1 MREEL
6 QPLLSAIS
14 PEAPSGVDLE
24 YDADFA
30 RMEKSAQ
37 GTPDQEFGST
47 RIEGTPPDWLDV
59 RKAAISILRRSKDL
73 RAATYLAESELSAG
87 GIPGFRDA
95 LELMSVFL
103 NEFWDSVYPQ
113 LDPDDDDDP
122 TSRINSLAGLT
133 KAGGVLRQIR
143 AVVILSCR
151 SVGRFSWTDC
161 AIAKGEVA
169 VPAGMEEPPTQKK
182 IDAAVASADLNELT
196 QMSDAVA
203 DSLKFINSIEKVFSD
218 RLGAGYGP
226 NLEGL
231 GKELKAIARYQKTW
245 LAQRQDDQSQSSESQ
260 DEESNEDEDAG
271 EIKPKGIVAGG
282 PFVIQKRE
290 DAIEA
295 LDKIIRWFASNEP
308 SSPLPM
314 LLRRAKRLSSMSFIE
329 ILKDI
334 SPDGVSQA
342 VLIGGN
348 EPEEEKIP
356 EPAPKAPASKPS
368 NTSPKKPAP
377 ASSNDDY

>member
-14 PEAPSGVDLE
+14 PEAPSGADLE

-37 GTPDQEFGST
+37 GTPDQEYGST

-73 RAATYLAESELSAG
+73 RAATYLAESELSAS
-87 GIPGFRDA
+87 GILGFRDA

-103 NEFWDSVYPQ
+103 TEFWDSVYPQ
-113 LDPDDDDDP
+113 LDHEDDDDP

-133 KAGGVLRQIR
+133 KVGGVIRQIR
-143 AVVILSCR
+143 EVVILSCR

-161 AIAKGEVA
+161 AIAKGELP
-169 VPAGMEEPPTQKK
+169 VPQGMDEPPSQKK
-182 IDAAVASADLNELT
+182 IDAAVASADLSELK
-196 QMSDAVA
+196 QMSDAVN
-203 DSLKFINSIEKVFSD
+203 DSIKFIDSIERAFSD
-218 RLGAGYGP
+218 RLGAAYGP
-226 NLEGL
+226 NLEAL
-231 GKELKAIARYQKTW
+231 GKELKAIARYQHTW
-245 LAQRQDDQSQSSESQ
+245 LAQRQEGQSQSSESQ
-260 DEESNEDEDAG
+260 DEVSVADDDAV

-282 PFVIQKRE
+282 PFIIQKRE

-334 SPDGVSQA
+334 SPDGVTQA

-356 EPAPKAPASKPS
+356 EPAPKAPPSKPS
-368 NTSPKKPAP
+368 SAPARKPAP
-377 ASSNDDY
+377 ASNNDDY

>member
-6 QPLLSAIS
+6 QPLLLAIS
-14 PEAPSGVDLE
+14 PEAPSGADLE

-37 GTPDQEFGST
+37 GTSDQEYGST

-59 RKAAISILRRSKDL
+59 RQAALSILRRSKDL

-87 GIPGFRDA
+87 GILGFRDA
-95 LELMSVFL
+95 LELVSIFL

-113 LDPDDDDDP
+113 LDHEDDDDP
-122 TSRINSLAGLT
+122 TSRINSLAALT
-133 KAGGVLRQIR
+133 KVGGVIRQIR
-143 AVVILSCR
+143 EAVILSCR
-151 SVGRFSWTDC
+151 SVGRFSWIDC
-161 AIAKGEVA
+161 AIAKGEA
-169 VPAGMEEPPTQKK
+169 PVPVGRDEPPTQKK
-182 IDAAVASADLNELT
+182 IDAAVASADLSELK
-196 QMSDAVA
+196 QMSDAVN
-203 DSLKFINSIEKVFSD
+203 DSLKFIGSIEKAFSD
-218 RLGAGYGP
+218 RLGAAYGP
-226 NLEGL
+226 NLEAL
-231 GKELKAIARYQKTW
+231 SKELKAIARYQKTW
-245 LAQRQDDQSQSSESQ
+245 LAQRPDNQSQSSESQ
-260 DEESNEDEDAG
+260 DEVGIADDDAG
-271 EIKPKGIVAGG
+271 AIRPKGIVAGG
-282 PFVIQKRE
+282 PFIIQKRE

-314 LLRRAKRLSSMSFIE
+314 LLGRAKRLSSMSFIE

-342 VLIGGN
+342 VLIVGK
-348 EPEEEKIP
+348 ESEEEIP
-356 EPAPKAPASKPS
+356 EPAPKASAGKPS